1 MNIKKVLNKLKD
13 TETQTLD
20 GNLIE
25 QLIENKRKSSP
36 ILLKEYK
43 KTVKLI
49 KNNEYELYNNY
60 NIILLFILT
69 KLKVKKALDPF
80 IETFYLK
87 YEVVDTLY
95 GDYITESFPNILA
108 TFFEDNPKLRR
119 KIIFKIVNRN
129 NFYDFIRSSTINSL
143 KISYIENDIDDKEI
157 DRFISKLINKDE
169 IINSEILLTEL
180 VIFIAEFSMSKY
192 YNKVLDYYNK
202 DLVDSKFF
210 DLDAFE
216 KFYNEKKKI
225 SLSNFEKILR
235 FREPKINDI
244 CFWINLFDRYEEV
257 KLTDKQKKIREKRKQ
272 IRKDIIHKLS

>member
-108 TFFEDNPKLRR
+108 TFFEDNPK
-119 KIIFKIVNRN
+119 
-129 NFYDFIRSSTINSL
+129 
-143 KISYIENDIDDKEI
+143 
-157 DRFISKLINKDE
+157 
-169 IINSEILLTEL
+169 
-180 VIFIAEFSMSKY
+180 
-192 YNKVLDYYNK
+192 
-202 DLVDSKFF
+202 
-210 DLDAFE
+210 
-216 KFYNEKKKI
+216 
-225 SLSNFEKILR
+225 
-235 FREPKINDI
+235 
-244 CFWINLFDRYEEV
+244 
-257 KLTDKQKKIREKRKQ
+257 
-272 IRKDIIHKLS
+272 